1 MNPKII
7 KLSRLTLAVTAAGF
21 STQSFASGF
30 ALIEQGASGQGAAY
44 AGAAAIGEDAS
55 TIFFNPAAM
64 TRLSGQQVVVAGH
77 VVAVGFDYKDSG
89 DSSDASGVP
98 GSLTGTNS
106 DGGETAFVPNFYWA
120 SALDNGLHVGVGV
133 NVPFGLATDYDDG
146 WYGRY
151 HGLKSEITAININ
164 PAIAWKVTDTVS
176 LGFGLSYQYIDVELT
191 QNIDSSAA
199 CFNLSGSPCGAFSDP
214 AIDSSLKLE
223 GDDSS
228 FGWNVGVLWEM
239 SKKDRIGI
247 AYRSEIKQDV
257 EGNATYNLYAPLQG
271 IVDLANTNP
280 PLAPNFSIL
289 SNTTLT
295 AAAQLPETFSV
306 SYVRDINANWTFL
319 ADYTWTGWSHLDS
332 IDVVL
337 AGNAPGRD
345 PALELAFQN
354 TNRVAVGAHYKPGNN
369 WVFRGGLA
377 YDEAPVRSDSQ
388 RTVRIPDNDRTWLS
402 LGFGYAPSTSWS
414 FDLGYSH
421 LFVSD
426 TDINSNLPTSS
437 GATLIG
443 TYDASV
449 DILSAGVNFNF

>member
-7 KLSRLTLAVTAAGF
+7 KLSRLALAVAAAGF

-164 PAIAWKVTDTVS
+164 PAIAWKVTDTCLLYTS
-176 LGFGLSYQYIDVELT
+176 D
-191 QNIDSSAA
+191 AA
-199 CFNLSGSPCGAFSDP
+199 
-214 AIDSSLKLE
+214 
-223 GDDSS
+223 DDAM
-228 FGWNVGVLWEM
+228 NV
-239 SKKDRIGI
+239 
-247 AYRSEIKQDV
+247 
-257 EGNATYNLYAPLQG
+257 
-271 IVDLANTNP
+271 
-280 PLAPNFSIL
+280 
-289 SNTTLT
+289 
-295 AAAQLPETFSV
+295 
-306 SYVRDINANWTFL
+306 
-319 ADYTWTGWSHLDS
+319 
-332 IDVVL
+332 
-337 AGNAPGRD
+337 
-345 PALELAFQN
+345 
-354 TNRVAVGAHYKPGNN
+354 
-369 WVFRGGLA
+369 
-377 YDEAPVRSDSQ
+377 
-388 RTVRIPDNDRTWLS
+388 
-402 LGFGYAPSTSWS
+402 
-414 FDLGYSH
+414 
-421 LFVSD
+421 
-426 TDINSNLPTSS
+426 
-437 GATLIG
+437 
-443 TYDASV
+443 
-449 DILSAGVNFNF
+449 